1 MSATDRTSATAP
13 ADLTSP
19 TDGPDLAPAGGGLP
33 VVDPVG
39 PLVLDPAVDSVDL
52 GAGAPL
58 SSSSTS
64 TSGRGT
70 GACVPRPAPTV
81 ETVDSA
87 DSGPGSTPREVDP
100 GGNPYAEGG
109 KWHYAEQIKGRIF
122 TITTDC
128 VHPDTGE
135 VLLTVETIEKRVA
148 KSSVEYYA
156 WVLHDKDCFTESDVE
171 GNPRAVLGEHKPDH
185 FHIVVQLK
193 NQASV
198 GQVARGYKLH
208 PGCVRKKEGQ
218 GTFLD
223 CIEYLTH
230 EHEKQQRLGK
240 HLYGD
245 EEIHSNFDWR
255 TAVDERVAARKQGF
269 HSGSAAKKMQI
280 RLAVMNG
287 EMTLKQVRED
297 EPGVYVQ
304 DLEKLQKLQQDF
316 RLHQPAPRYRT
327 NYFIGGMKGDE
338 RKGRTGKTQLAKLF
352 ARSLFRD
359 LDADECYYVATDP
372 RVPLQNYKG
381 QPVIIWDDYNALD
394 LMEALGGRSG
404 VWQVFD
410 DHPSAGDVNIKYGAT
425 RLVHTVNIITKTTP
439 YAQFLDG
446 LAGEYTDKS
455 GKHHKAEDRNQS
467 WGRFPVVFEV
477 TIDSIE
483 MLLNRGFVDDT
494 DDFLAYQKV
503 ARMRASMRQV
513 CAALDSI
520 QDDAER
526 EAAAYQIGDV
536 LLRPMLDQHAK
547 LQPVASRKGADVV
560 GELLAGIE
568 VIDGDEIARRE
579 VAGQIEA
586 RASLVDGEELRR
598 QAVAERSRLEIAAT
612 KESVDRLR
620 SAGFYELPDAQRH
633 DIIETLAFRDHRLGQ
648 RVAGGAA

>member
-1 MSATDRTSATAP
+1 MSITDKGKTTKRKGKAATTGKGKGKATTPKRKSTTNNAP
-13 ADLTSP
+13 Q
-19 TDGPDLAPAGGGLP
+19 TDEHLEVNIG
-33 VVDPVG
+33 
-39 PLVLDPAVDSVDL
+39 VDSVDSD
-52 GAGAPL
+52 
-58 SSSSTS
+58 SSDSTDPTS
-64 TSGRGT
+64 TSVSGRGAR
-70 GACVPRPAPTV
+70 ACAPRPNHTV

-87 DSGPGSTPREVDP
+87 DPEPTEVDP
-100 GGNPYAEGG
+100 GGNQYAEGG

-135 VLLTVETIEKRVA
+135 VLLTVETIEKRLS
-148 KSSVEYYA
+148 KSSVEYFA
-156 WVLHDKDCFTESDVE
+156 WVLHDKDCFTESDLE

-185 FHIVVQLK
+185 FHVVMQLK

-230 EHEKQQRLGK
+230 EHEKQQKLGK
-240 HLYGD
+240 HLYADD
-245 EEIHSNFDWR
+245 EVHSNFDWR
-255 TAVDERVAARKQGF
+255 MAVDERVAARKQGF
-269 HSGSAAKKMQI
+269 HSGAAAKKMKI

-287 EMTLKQVRED
+287 QMTLKQVRED

-316 RLHQPAPRYRT
+316 RLHQPAPRHRT
-327 NYFIGGMKGDE
+327 NYFIGGMAGDE

-352 ARSLFRD
+352 ARTLFRD

-410 DHPSAGDVNIKYGAT
+410 DHPSATDVNIKYGAT

-439 YAQFLDG
+439 YAEFLDG

-455 GKHHKAEDRNQS
+455 GKQHKAEDRNQS

-477 TIDSIE
+477 TIHSIV

-494 DDFLAYQKV
+494 DDFLAYEEV
-503 ARMRASMRQV
+503 ARMRASMREV
-513 CAALDSI
+513 CAGLDSI
-520 QDDAER
+520 EDDAER
-526 EAAAYQIGDV
+526 EAATYQVGDF
-536 LLRPMLDQHAK
+536 LLRPMLDQHAN
-547 LQPVASRKGADVV
+547 LQPVASRKATEVV
-560 GELLAGIE
+560 GELLSGIE
-568 VIDGDEIARRE
+568 ILDGEALEKDAKEE
-579 VAGQIEA
+579 AG
-586 RASLVDGEELRR
+586 RASDLK
-598 QAVAERSRLEIAAT
+598 RLEA
-612 KESVDRLR
+612 
-620 SAGFYELPDAQRH
+620 
-633 DIIETLAFRDHRLGQ
+633 ETLAHAKTIGAPVEYLTPSGQ
-648 RVAGGAA
+648 RAAMCPDGVTWGWTNGSPLHLVEGGAR

>member
-1 MSATDRTSATAP
+1 MHADARDLSSNPT
-13 ADLTSP
+13 DLTP
-19 TDGPDLAPAGGGLP
+19 PGGTTEALGEAEVPDVVAPENLF
-33 VVDPVG
+33 
-39 PLVLDPAVDSVDL
+39 PALTVDSVDSAAPPVATSSFTSTFGR
-52 GAGAPL
+52 GAGAC
-58 SSSSTS
+58 
-64 TSGRGT
+64 
-70 GACVPRPAPTV
+70 APRPTQTV
-81 ETVDSA
+81 ETVDSVA
-87 DSGPGSTPREVDP
+87 PEPDSTPREVDP

-135 VLLTVETIEKRVA
+135 VLLTVETIEKRVS

-230 EHEKQQRLGK
+230 EHEKQQKLGK
-240 HLYGD
+240 HLYADD
-245 EEIHSNFDWR
+245 EVHSNFDWR
-255 TAVDERVAARKQGF
+255 MAVDERVAARKQGF

-297 EPGVYVQ
+297 DPGVYVQ
-304 DLEKLQKLQQDF
+304 DLEKLQKLRQDF
-316 RLHQPAPRYRT
+316 MLHQPAPRYRT
-327 NYFIGGMKGDE
+327 NYYIGSPAGAE

-352 ARSLFRD
+352 ARMLYPD
-359 LDADECYYVATDP
+359 LAAEECYHVATDS

-381 QPVIIWDDYNALD
+381 QPVIIWDDYSVPGLIT
-394 LMEALGGRSG
+394 ALGSREG

-410 DHPSAGDVNIKYGAT
+410 DHPSASDANIKYGST
-425 RLVHTVNIITKTTP
+425 RLVHVVNIIAKTTP
-439 YAQFLDG
+439 YAEYLDG
-446 LAGEYTDKS
+446 LAGKYTDAS
-455 GKHHKAEDRNQS
+455 GNVHEAEDRNQS

-477 TIDSIE
+477 TTDSIE
-483 MLLNRGFVDDT
+483 MLVNRGFADDT

-503 ARMRASMRQV
+503 ARMRASMKAV
-513 CAALDSI
+513 CSGLDAI
-520 QDDAER
+520 ENDEER
-526 EAAAYQIGDV
+526 EVATFQVGEV
-536 LLRPMLDQHAK
+536 LLRPIIDQHHA
-547 LQPVASRKGADVV
+547 LQPVADRTGSDVV
-560 GELLAGIE
+560 GELLADIE
-568 VIDGDEIARRE
+568 VIDRDEIERRDA
-579 VAGQIEA
+579 AG
-586 RASLVDGEELRR
+586 RAESRADLVDGEAHR
-598 QAVAERSRLEIAAT
+598 QLLVAERSRRDIAAT
-612 KESVDRLR
+612 SESIECLR
-620 SAGFYELPDAQRH
+620 RAGFYELPEAQRH
-633 DIIETLAFRDHRLGQ
+633 DIVESFARRAHRLEVRGS
-648 RVAGGAA
+648 GGAA

>member
-1 MSATDRTSATAP
+1 MALGGAEP
-13 ADLTSP
+13 P
-19 TDGPDLAPAGGGLP
+19 T
-33 VVDPVG
+33 VDPAEHS
-39 PLVLDPAVDSVDL
+39 VLGPAVDSVDL
-52 GAGAPL
+52 
-58 SSSSTS
+58 SVST
-64 TSGRGT
+64 TSIPASFSASWRGT
-70 GACVPRPAPTV
+70 GACVPRPIPTV

-87 DSGPGSTPREVDP
+87 DFEPDSTPQEIDP

-135 VLLTVETIEKRVA
+135 VLLTIETIEKRVA
-148 KSSVEYYA
+148 KSSVEYFA
-156 WVLHDKDCFTESDVE
+156 WVLHDKDCFTESDLE

-193 NQASV
+193 NAASV

-223 CIEYLTH
+223 CVEYLTH
-230 EHEKQQRLGK
+230 EHEKQQKLGK
-240 HLYGD
+240 HLYPDG
-245 EEIHSNFDWR
+245 EIHANFDWR
-255 TAVDERVAARKQGF
+255 MAVDERVAARKQGF
-269 HSGSAAKKMQI
+269 HSGSTAKKMQI
-280 RLAVMNG
+280 RLAVMHG
-287 EMTLKQVRED
+287 EMTLKQVREN

-316 RLHQPAPRYRT
+316 RLHQPAPRHRT
-327 NYFIGGMKGDE
+327 NYFIGGMEGDD

-352 ARSLFRD
+352 ARALFRD

-381 QPVIIWDDYNALD
+381 QPVIIWDDYNAFN

-410 DHPSAGDVNIKYGAT
+410 DHPSASDVNIKYGAT

-446 LAGEYTDKS
+446 LAGEYTDGS
-455 GKHHKAEDRNQS
+455 GKQHKAEDRNQS

-483 MLLNRGFVDDT
+483 MLLNRGFVDAN

-520 QDDAER
+520 KDDEER
-526 EAAAYQIGDV
+526 EAATYQIGDV
-536 LLRPMLDQHAK
+536 LLRPMLDQHAR
-547 LQPVASRKGADVV
+547 LQPMASRKGADVV
-560 GELLAGIE
+560 GELLSSIA
-568 VIDGDEIARRE
+568 VLDGDEL
-579 VAGQIEA
+579 VAAEMAAAQAAATAAQQQEIE
-586 RASLVDGEELRR
+586 
-598 QAVAERSRLEIAAT
+598 RLEEENRRLVERQRRAAICSCGSRYPVGT
-612 KESVDRLR
+612 DAYHRNDCAVLSDEERRKR
-620 SAGFYELPDAQRH
+620 SSGFEL
-633 DIIETLAFRDHRLGQ
+633 TSG
-648 RVAGGAA
+648 GGA